1 MMAPPNR
8 LAVFLLHLT
17 VSLLNTELANPPK
30 LVLAPECLAG
40 LDVGCW
46 GGAEKLCGELVTD
59 GVEGIADG
67 WEAGNVPV

>member
-17 VSLLNTELANPPK
+17 VSLLKTELANPPK

-40 LDVGCW
+40 LDADCC
-46 GGAEKLCGELVTD
+46 GGVEKLCWEPVMD

-67 WEAGNVPV
+67 WDAGAVP